1 MQHVLDELVMEGT
14 GIGTDVQDLLEGED
28 QELRVLDGLEGYDGL
43 QDCAADEGFAK
54 EAAAADDG
62 QDGFV
67 APAVFMDHMD
77 FAAEDD
83 ADVIHFILGQDEE
96 FPFADCPDP
105 CAQAGEHGLPFF
117 LADAGK

>member
-1 MQHVLDELVMEGT
+1 MEGT

-43 QDCAADEGFAK
+43 QDRAADEGFAK

-67 APAVFMDHMD
+67 TPAVFVDPVYFPAQD
-77 FAAEDD
+77 N
-83 ADVIHFILGQDEE
+83 ADVANFVLGQD
-96 FPFADCPDP
+96 
-105 CAQAGEHGLPFF
+105 
-117 LADAGK
+117 

>member
-1 MQHVLDELVMEGT
+1 MEGT

-43 QDCAADEGFAK
+43 QDRAADEGFAK
-54 EAAAADDG
+54 ETAAADNG

-67 APAVFMDHMD
+67 TPAVFVDHMD
-77 FAAEDD
+77 LAAEDD
-83 ADVIHFILGQDEE
+83 ADVVHFILGQDKE
-96 FPFADCPDP
+96 FSFADRPDP
-105 CAQAGEHGLPFF
+105 CAQAGEHSLPFF